1 MESSEKKKGKKREG
15 LRSLPYGKKNS
26 ESKWTGSEW
35 SQIGMITRAK
45 AKNMHEEEDE
55 EMSSS
60 SDAES
65 DASHQEELEELVRK
79 KQLTVPDL
87 MKIRRV
93 NKEMAKVLAVWLDEP
108 ERATK
113 AFHGVTSITRRQ
125 KRVHAAAIY
134 STTWKSDN
142 SRANSK

>member
-1 MESSEKKKGKKREG
+1 M
-15 LRSLPYGKKNS
+15 RSLPYGKNS

-79 KQLTVPDL
+79 KQLTVPLPDV

-93 NKEMAKVLAVWLDEP
+93 NKEMAKVLVVWLDEP